1 MLDSFKKNFALIY
14 IMDFRIFV
22 KTPEDTSTF
31 HLFTQVLEEASE
43 RHKDL
48 RHLLVL
54 SFGHRH
60 LLRLHELL
68 GTRSRACILTQLCN
82 FLF

>member
-1 MLDSFKKNFALIY
+1 MLDSFRTIFAWIY
-14 IMDFRIFV
+14 IKDFRIFV
-22 KTPEDTSTF
+22 KTPQDTSTF
-31 HLFTQVLEEASE
+31 HLFTQVLEEASG

-48 RHLLVL
+48 RYLLVL

-68 GTRSRACILTQLCN
+68 GTQSRACVLTQLCN
-82 FLF
+82 FSF